1 MNVPFKNKTEQLLPL
16 RVDFMIFQTP
26 SKIQYHSKQ
35 PQHWHAIHFLV
46 IWHLDVV

>member
-1 MNVPFKNKTEQLLPL
+1 MNVHFKKKTESFLPL
-16 RVDFMIFQTP
+16 RVEFIIFQTP
-26 SKIQYHSKQ
+26 SNIQYHSKL